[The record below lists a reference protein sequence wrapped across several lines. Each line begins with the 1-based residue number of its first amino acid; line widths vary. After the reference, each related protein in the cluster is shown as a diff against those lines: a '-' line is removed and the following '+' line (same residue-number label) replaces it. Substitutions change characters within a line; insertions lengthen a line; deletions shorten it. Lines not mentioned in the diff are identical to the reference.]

1 MLSFEYHPVANR
13 QPRGGLACSPAHIL
27 KAETLELALHAPVP
41 LLIPIRDRLYLMPFH
56 TLPTA

>member
-1 MLSFEYHPVANR
+1 MLSFEYHPVAKR

-41 LLIPIRDRLYLMPFH
+41 PLILIRVRLCLMPFY
-56 TLPTA
+56 TRATA